1 MGLMVLAFFHTI
13 TYIGLCSKTTTGRME
28 NKAQRV
34 ALGKKTEVGDVKTL
48 SEKELNETA
57 GQDHS
62 EHVHVANIH
71 MIPVCPHNGLSAL
84 IGVQTSSLHPYVGL
98 LLQTRAHSDIDSHS
112 FETQVRT

>member
-1 MGLMVLAFFHTI
+1 
-13 TYIGLCSKTTTGRME
+13 ME

-84 IGVQTSSLHPYVGL
+84 IGVQPCICMLGYFFKPEPILILIFTPSKRRSELSPL
-98 LLQTRAHSDIDSHS
+98 
-112 FETQVRT
+112 